1 MKVICDN
8 CRAVYKIPDEKL
20 VKPVN
25 KATCRQCGH
34 RMLIPRPRVDA
45 DPDERTLVTA
55 VPPTPAPPPPR
66 SEFNDDP
73 PTNPLARNPAQTVPH
88 GADVDL
94 HTATPAPSKSQR
106 KTPNQARQSE
116 ATQPT
121 MPAKVPHTPGT
132 ATHDPAGDMSIAF
145 MGVVVAFFGAVF
157 LAIAPLLPL
166 PAYLTSAFGLMI
178 ASGGS
183 LLATLMMLT
192 GARGRKPAKPLMSFF
207 IATSLAFVLG
217 LIPILAGGLSNRTVL
232 PQPATNTTAR
242 IEIPPEQAVDAPK
255 ATENTED
262 ASTAPKEEPA
272 KPTKKDTAAKEP
284 VAKKDVAATTS
295 SSRRSRSDSATK
307 REAAVAPYQPEK
319 TEPARREVPDDIDE
333 LELPDD
339 ILSEEPATRTPEVS
353 ATAGRATA
361 PASSGTSSAA
371 SSTLPER
378 PSVSAIDVMVK
389 SNANVKRCFIKEQ
402 ASKGTLPPRI
412 DLKFTIRPD
421 GSATRVGIKQVEYA
435 ATDLDFCLGSA
446 IKSIRFPPSQKGQT
460 LTFPLEVG

>member
-1 MKVICDN
+1 
-8 CRAVYKIPDEKL
+8 
-20 VKPVN
+20 
-25 KATCRQCGH
+25 
-34 RMLIPRPRVDA
+34 MLIPRPRVDA

-55 VPPTPAPPPPR
+55 VPPTPAPAPPR

-73 PTNPLARNPAQTVPH
+73 PTNPLARNPDQTVPH
-88 GADVDL
+88 GADVEL
-94 HTATPAPSKSQR
+94 HTATPAPSTTQR
-106 KTPNQARQSE
+106 KKPSRANRYE

-121 MPAKVPHTPGT
+121 MPAKVPSTSNA

-166 PAYLTSAFGLMI
+166 PSYITSALGLMI

-207 IATSLAFVLG
+207 IATSLAFILG
-217 LIPILAGGLSNRTVL
+217 LIPMLAGSLSNSSVL
-232 PQPATNTTAR
+232 PQSATNTTAR
-242 IEIPPEQAVDAPK
+242 IEIPPEQNVEAPA
-255 ATENTED
+255 ATEKAKD
-262 ASTAPKEEPA
+262 ISSAPKETKA
-272 KPTKKDTAAKEP
+272 KPAPKKAVDKRPVVKKEE
-284 VAKKDVAATTS
+284 TLQTS
-295 SSRRSRSDSATK
+295 PSRSSRTNSAAK
-307 REAAVAPYQPEK
+307 REAAVAPYEPKK
-319 TEPARREVPDDIDE
+319 TETPRREVPEEIDE

-339 ILSEEPATRTPEVS
+339 ILTDEPEKRTPSVS
-353 ATAGRATA
+353 AASGQATA
-361 PASSGTSSAA
+361 PASSGTSSSA
-371 SSTLPER
+371 SASLPER